1 MVSALCAV
9 ILGDT
14 SDSRSLLVAARGA
27 DVVVHEATVTEHE
40 ADFAVDR
47 GHSTACIEFLY
58 FTWQTYLCIK
68 IDSVF
73 LSLTN
78 AVSMPSFT

>member
-1 MVSALCAV
+1 VVGPQRQGRKVV

-58 FTWQTYLCIK
+58 FTWQN
-68 IDSVF
+68 
-73 LSLTN
+73 LSLHKDQ
-78 AVSMPSFT
+78 

>member
-1 MVSALCAV
+1 VVSALLCAV

-47 GHSTACIEFLY
+47 GHSTACIKFLY
-58 FTWQTYLCIK
+58 FTWQN
-68 IDSVF
+68 
-73 LSLTN
+73 LSLHKGQ
-78 AVSMPSFT
+78 